1 MDALTDSNYPNS
13 ARGRSC
19 GGAGDCG
26 VAQRTAADGIWL
38 ESGWNSMDDYALAI
52 DVGGTFTDIVLLNL
66 DTGDFQL
73 LKTPSTPD
81 DPSRGFIDGISRILK
96 ANGVNYSQVRRIFHG
111 TTIATNAILEGKGT
125 PVGVLVSEGFKY
137 VLEIGRHSMARMAN
151 PHVWVKPERPVPPER
166 VLEIPERTGFDGAI
180 ITALDE
186 EKVRL
191 AAEHFR
197 SLGIETVAV
206 SLNHSYA
213 NPAHEQRVRELV
225 AETFPGSHLSLSSE
239 VLPVFREYERT
250 ITTVLNAYVMPRVS
264 YYIENLDQ
272 ELRSLDVEAP
282 LLIMKSNGGVIGAET
297 AIRQPVHT
305 ALSGPAAGVMAAI
318 DVARN
323 SGVDDCISFDMG
335 GTSTDVSLVRNR
347 TPTVTLKGELGDWP
361 VQLPMLDIATIGAG
375 GGSIA
380 WLTAA
385 GNLNVGPRSAGA
397 VPGPVC
403 YGLGGT
409 EPTVT
414 DANLVLGRINDTI
427 AGGALTLNAEAARKA
442 IQERIADPLGLELHR
457 AAHGILQI
465 VNYNMMGAIRNVS
478 VERGYDPRQFALVA
492 FGGAG
497 PMHSVSVARLLDMA
511 TVIAP
516 PSPGV
521 ASAYGLLVA
530 DFKNDYARTSIQKP
544 PDYDHRAMEQIYR
557 ALEGEAIQWFDS
569 EAVPS
574 DRRELT
580 RSADLRYA
588 HQGFEVTVELTGT
601 EVDPGSLHD
610 MVQYFHREHD
620 RLFGFSLDQPV
631 EVVTLRVTA
640 RGHLESP
647 RMAPLSREMNTP
659 AEAIAGQ
666 RHVYFE
672 ETNGFVPCN
681 IYCRAKLA
689 PGSTI
694 DGPAV
699 LENVDSTVVINP
711 GWVGRIDAY
720 GSCIMQPA

>member
-1 MDALTDSNYPNS
+1 MLTQ
-13 ARGRSC
+13 
-19 GGAGDCG
+19 
-26 VAQRTAADGIWL
+26 V
-38 ESGWNSMDDYALAI
+38 DDYALAI

-66 DTGDFQL
+66 TSGSMRL

-81 DPSRGFIDGISRILK
+81 DPSRGFVTGISEILK
-96 ANGVNYSQVRRIFHG
+96 SNGIAYSQVRRIFHG

-137 VLEIGRHSMARMAN
+137 VLEIGRHSMARLAN

-166 VLEIPERTGFDGAI
+166 MLEISERTAFDGTI
-180 ITALDE
+180 LESLDE
-186 EKVRL
+186 DAVRC
-191 AAEHFR
+191 AAAHFR
-197 SLGIETVAV
+197 GLGIDSIAI
-206 SLNHSYA
+206 SLTHSYA
-213 NPAHEQRVRELV
+213 NPTNELRARELV
-225 AETFPGSHLSLSSE
+225 LEEFPGAHVSLSSE

-264 YYIENLDQ
+264 YYIENLDRDLR
-272 ELRSLDVEAP
+272 ELGVEAP
-282 LLIMKSNGGVIGAET
+282 LLIMTSNGGVMGAET
-297 AIRQPVHT
+297 ATRRPVYT
-305 ALSGPAAGVMAAI
+305 ALSGPAAGVMSAI
-318 DVARN
+318 DV
-323 SGVDDCISFDMG
+323 SGNTGTGDCISFDMG
-335 GTSTDVSLVRNR
+335 GTSTDVSLVSRR
-347 TPTVTLKGELGDWP
+347 TPTVTLAGQLGAWP

-414 DANLVLGRINDTI
+414 DANLVLGRIDDTI
-427 AGGALTLNAEAARKA
+427 AGGALTLDVEAARKA
-442 IQERIADPLGLELHR
+442 IHEKIAAPLGLELER

-478 VERGYDPRQFALVA
+478 VERGHDPRNFALIA

-497 PMHSVSVARLLDMA
+497 PMHSVSVARLLDMT

-530 DFKNDYARTSIQKP
+530 DFKNDYARTSVQKP
-544 PDYDHRAMEQIYR
+544 PGYDLAAMEEIYR
-557 ALEGEAIQWFDS
+557 ELESEATRWLDS
-569 EAVPS
+569 ELVPD
-574 DRRELT
+574 DRRELA

-588 HQGFEVTVELTGT
+588 HQGFEVTVGVTGN
-601 EVDPGSLHD
+601 VLDPSALD
-610 MVQYFHREHD
+610 ATMQQFHREHD

-631 EVVTLRVTA
+631 EFVTLRVTA
-640 RGHLESP
+640 RGHLESA
-647 RMAPLSREMNTP
+647 RAAPLSRDVDNP
-659 AEAIAGQ
+659 AGAIRRQ
-666 RHVYFE
+666 RQVYFDDSE
-672 ETNGFVPCN
+672 GFVSCD
-681 IYCRAKLA
+681 IYHREQLA

-694 DGPAV
+694 DGPAI
-699 LENVDSTVVINP
+699 LENVDSTVVIDP
-711 GWVGRIDAY
+711 GWRARIDDY
-720 GSCIMQPA
+720 GNCIAQPL

>member
-1 MDALTDSNYPNS
+1 
-13 ARGRSC
+13 
-19 GGAGDCG
+19 
-26 VAQRTAADGIWL
+26 
-38 ESGWNSMDDYALAI
+38 MDDYALAI

-66 DTGDFQL
+66 GTGEFKL
-73 LKTPSTPD
+73 LKTPSTPE
-81 DPSRGFIDGISRILK
+81 DPSRGFILGITRILK
-96 ANGVNYSQVRRIFHG
+96 DNDVEYSQVRRIFHG

-137 VLEIGRHSMARMAN
+137 VLEIGRHNMARLAN

-166 VLEIPERTGFDGAI
+166 VLEIEERTAFDGAI

-186 EKVRL
+186 DAVRS
-191 AAEHFR
+191 AAAQFR
-197 SLGIETVAV
+197 REGVESIAV
-206 SLNHSYA
+206 SLTHSYA
-213 NPAHEQRVRELV
+213 NPSHEQRARDIVLE
-225 AETFPGSHLSLSSE
+225 EFPSAQLSISSE

-250 ITTVLNAYVMPRVS
+250 ITTVLNGYVMPRVS

-272 ELRSLDVEAP
+272 ELQKLGVEAP
-282 LLIMKSNGGVIGAET
+282 LLIMTSNGGVIGAET
-297 AIRQPVHT
+297 AASQPVYT
-305 ALSGPAAGVMAAI
+305 ALSGPAAGVMSAI

-323 SGVDDCISFDMG
+323 TEVENCISFDMG
-335 GTSTDVSLVRNR
+335 GTSTDVSLVSNR
-347 TPTVTLKGELGDWP
+347 TPTVTLTGELGDWP

-427 AGGALTLNAEAARKA
+427 AGGVLTLEVEAARVA
-442 IQERIADPLGLELHR
+442 IEEKIAAPLGLDVHQ

-478 VERGYDPRQFALVA
+478 VERGHDPRNFALVA

-497 PMHSVSVARLLDMA
+497 PMHSVAVARLLDMT

-521 ASAYGLLVA
+521 ASAYGLLVS
-530 DFKNDYARTSIQKP
+530 DFKNDYARTSVQKP
-544 PDYDHRAMEQIYR
+544 PNYDTGAMESIYGGLEAE
-557 ALEGEAIQWFDS
+557 ALQWLAS
-569 EAVPS
+569 EAVSP
-574 DRRELT
+574 DRRELK

-588 HQGFEVTVELTGT
+588 HQGFEVTAEMAGT
-601 EVDPGSLHD
+601 AVDPASLEATIRN
-610 MVQYFHREHD
+610 FHREHD

-631 EVVTLRVTA
+631 EIVTLRVTA
-640 RGHLESP
+640 WGHLESAG
-647 RMAPLSREMNTP
+647 MARLSANLGSP
-659 AEAIAGQ
+659 ADAVSG
-666 RHVYFE
+666 RRPVYFE
-672 ETNGFVPCN
+672 DAGGFVSCD
-681 IYCRAKLA
+681 IYHRGGLA

-694 DGPAV
+694 DGPAI
-699 LENVDSTVVINP
+699 LENPDSTVIIDP
-711 GWVGRIDAY
+711 GWRARIDDF
-720 GSCIMQPA
+720 GNCIIQPA

>member
-1 MDALTDSNYPNS
+1 
-13 ARGRSC
+13 
-19 GGAGDCG
+19 
-26 VAQRTAADGIWL
+26 
-38 ESGWNSMDDYALAI
+38 MDDYALAI

-66 DTGDFQL
+66 TTGDFQL

-81 DPSRGFIDGISRILK
+81 DPSRGFIAGISQILNT
-96 ANGVNYSQVRRIFHG
+96 NGVAYSQVSRIFHG

-125 PVGVLVSEGFKY
+125 LVGVLVSEGFKY
-137 VLEIGRHSMARMAN
+137 VLEIGRHSMARLAN

-166 VLEIPERTGFDGAI
+166 VLEIPERTAFDGAI

-186 EKVRL
+186 DAVRS
-191 AAEHFR
+191 AAAHFR
-197 SLGIETVAV
+197 SGGIESIAV
-206 SLNHSYA
+206 SLTHSYA
-213 NPAHEQRVRELV
+213 NPTHELRVQELV
-225 AETFPGSHLSLSSE
+225 LEEFPEAHLSLSSE

-264 YYIENLDQ
+264 YYIENLDR
-272 ELRSLDVEAP
+272 ELRDLGVEAP
-282 LLIMKSNGGVIGAET
+282 LLIMKSNGGVIGVET
-297 AIRQPVHT
+297 ATRQPVYT
-305 ALSGPAAGVMAAI
+305 ALSGPAAGVMSAI
-318 DVARN
+318 DVATN
-323 SGVDDCISFDMG
+323 TGTEDCISFDMG
-335 GTSTDVSLVRNR
+335 GTSTDVSLVNRR
-347 TPTVTLKGELGDWP
+347 TPTVTLTGELGDWP

-427 AGGALTLNAEAARKA
+427 AGGALALDVEAARSA
-442 IQERIADPLGLELHR
+442 IQKKIASPLGLDLYR

-465 VNYNMMGAIRNVS
+465 VNNNMMGAIRNVS
-478 VERGYDPRQFALVA
+478 VERGHDPRHFALVA

-497 PMHSVSVARLLDMA
+497 PMHAISVARLLDMA

-544 PDYDHRAMEQIYR
+544 PNYDHRAMDNIYR
-557 ALEGEAIQWFDS
+557 ELEGEAVHWLDS
-569 EAVPS
+569 EAVPAA
-574 DRRELT
+574 RRELA

-588 HQGFEVTVELTGT
+588 HQGFEVTVELAGRA
-601 EVDPGSLHD
+601 VDAASLD
-610 MVQYFHREHD
+610 ATIQSFHGEHH
-620 RLFGFSLDQPV
+620 RLFGFFLDQPV
-631 EVVTLRVTA
+631 EIVTLRVTA
-640 RGHLESP
+640 WGHLESA
-647 RMAPLSREMNTP
+647 RIAPLSRQLSTA
-659 AEAIAGQ
+659 AEALSGQ
-666 RHVYFE
+666 RPVYFDDAG
-672 ETNGFVPCN
+672 GFVSCD
-681 IYCRAKLA
+681 IYHRARLA
-689 PGSTI
+689 PSSTI
-694 DGPAV
+694 HGPAI
-699 LENVDSTVVINP
+699 LENVDSTVVIDP
-711 GWVGRIDAY
+711 GWQSRIDDF
-720 GSCIMQPA
+720 GNCIMQPI

>member
-1 MDALTDSNYPNS
+1 MSSQDDGVRRLREIFS
-13 ARGRSC
+13 A
-19 GGAGDCG
+19 GGALPKPEP
-26 VAQRTAADGIWL
+26 ARIAGIANQ
-38 ESGWNSMDDYALAI
+38 SGWEYMDDYALAI
-52 DVGGTFTDIVLLNL
+52 DVGGTFTDIVLMNL
-66 DTGDFQL
+66 GTGEIQL

-81 DPSRGFIDGISRILK
+81 DPSRGFITGITQILDR
-96 ANGVNYSQVRRIFHG
+96 NGVGRSQVRRIFHG
-111 TTIATNAILEGKGT
+111 TTIATNAVLEGKGT

-137 VLEIGRHSMARMAN
+137 VLEIGRHSMARLAN

-166 VLEIPERTGFDGAI
+166 ILEIAERTGFDGRV

-186 EKVRL
+186 EAVKS
-191 AAEHFR
+191 AAARFR
-197 SLGIETVAV
+197 KDGIESIAV
-206 SLNHSYA
+206 SLTHSYA
-213 NPAHEQRVRELV
+213 NPSHEARARELIL
-225 AETFPGSHLSLSSE
+225 ETFPGAHLSLSSE

-264 YYIENLDQ
+264 YYVENLDR
-272 ELRSLDVEAP
+272 ELDELGMEAP

-305 ALSGPAAGVMAAI
+305 ALSGPAAGVISAAH
-318 DVARN
+318 VAGN
-323 SGVDDCISFDMG
+323 TGVEDCISFDMG
-335 GTSTDVSLVRNR
+335 GTSTDVSLINRR
-347 TPTVTLKGELGDWP
+347 TPTVTMEGELGDWP

-414 DANLVLGRINDTI
+414 DANLLLGRIDDTI
-427 AGGALTLNAEAARKA
+427 AGGALRLDAAAAREA
-442 IQERIADPLGLELHR
+442 IQEKIASPLGLDLHR

-478 VERGYDPRQFALVA
+478 VERGLDPRNFALVA

-497 PMHSVSVARLLDMA
+497 PMHAIGVARLLDMT

-516 PSPGV
+516 PNPGV

-530 DFKNDYARTSIQKP
+530 DFKNDYARTSVQKP
-544 PDYDHRAMEQIYR
+544 PNYDMAAMENVYR
-557 ALEGEAIQWFDS
+557 ELEREAVQWLDA
-569 EAVPS
+569 EAVPA
-574 DRRELT
+574 DRRELA

-588 HQGFEVTVELTGT
+588 HQGFEVTVEMAG
-601 EVDPGSLHD
+601 EVVERDSLEV
-610 MVQYFHREHD
+610 MLQGFHEEHR
-620 RLFGFSLDQPV
+620 RLFGFSLEQPV

-640 RGHLESP
+640 RGQLEPARMSRLSP
-647 RMAPLSREMNTP
+647 GPGAPV
-659 AEAIAGQ
+659 EALLGRRQ
-666 RHVYFE
+666 VYFE
-672 ETNGFVPCN
+672 DTAGFVPCD
-681 IYCRAKLA
+681 IYDRARLA
-689 PGSTI
+689 PGAVVN
-694 DGPAV
+694 GPAI
-699 LENVDSTVVINP
+699 LENVDSTVIVDP
-711 GWVGRIDAY
+711 GWQARIDDY
-720 GSCIMQPA
+720 GNCVMQPAK

>member
-1 MDALTDSNYPNS
+1 MD
-13 ARGRSC
+13 C
-19 GGAGDCG
+19 
-26 VAQRTAADGIWL
+26 
-38 ESGWNSMDDYALAI
+38 
-52 DVGGTFTDIVLLNL
+52 
-66 DTGDFQL
+66 
-73 LKTPSTPD
+73 
-81 DPSRGFIDGISRILK
+81 
-96 ANGVNYSQVRRIFHG
+96 SQVRRIFHG

-125 PVGVLVSEGFKY
+125 PVGVLVSDGFKY
-137 VLEIGRHSMARMAN
+137 VLEIGRHSMTRLSN
-151 PHVWVKPERPVPPER
+151 PYVWVKPERPVPPEW
-166 VLEIPERTGFDGAI
+166 VLEIPERTAFDGSI

-186 EKVRL
+186 DAVL
-191 AAEHFR
+191 SAAEQFR
-197 SLGIETVAV
+197 SQGIESIAV

-213 NPAHEQRVRELV
+213 NPAHEQRARELV
-225 AETFPGSHLSLSSE
+225 LESFPGAHLSLSSE

-264 YYIENLDQ
+264 YYLENLDH
-272 ELRSLDVEAP
+272 ELRDLGVEAP

-305 ALSGPAAGVMAAI
+305 ALSGPAAGVMAAV
-318 DVARN
+318 DVAAKT
-323 SGVDDCISFDMG
+323 GVEDCISFDMG
-335 GTSTDVSLVRNR
+335 GTSTDVSLVNRR
-347 TPTVTLKGELGDWP
+347 TPTVTLNGELGDWP

-427 AGGALTLNAEAARKA
+427 AGGALTLDAEAARAA
-442 IQERIADPLGLELHR
+442 IQEKIATPLGLDLHR

-478 VERGYDPRQFALVA
+478 VERGYDPRNFALVA
-492 FGGAG
+492 FGGPG
-497 PMHSVSVARLLDMA
+497 PMHSVSVARLLDMT

-516 PSPGV
+516 SSPGV

-530 DFKNDYARTSIQKP
+530 DFKNDYARTSVQKP
-544 PDYDHRAMEQIYR
+544 PNYDLRAMEEVYLG
-557 ALEGEAIQWFDS
+557 LEGEAARWLDAES
-569 EAVPS
+569 VPA

-588 HQGFEVTVELTGT
+588 HQGFEVTVELQGRK
-601 EVDPGSLHD
+601 VDSASLD
-610 MVQYFHREHD
+610 ATIQTFHREHD

-631 EVVTLRVTA
+631 EIVTVRATA
-640 RGHLESP
+640 RGQLESAA
-647 RMAPLSREMNTP
+647 MAPLSRGLSSPGESML
-659 AEAIAGQ
+659 GQ
-666 RHVYFE
+666 RQVYFE
-672 ETNGFVPCN
+672 DTGGFVSCG
-681 IYCRAKLA
+681 IYDRAKIA
-689 PGSTI
+689 PGSTV
-694 DGPAV
+694 DGPAI
-699 LENVDSTVVINP
+699 LENIDSTVIIDP
-711 GWVGRIDAY
+711 GWRARIDDY
-720 GSCIMQPA
+720 GNCIMRPV

>member
-1 MDALTDSNYPNS
+1 MD
-13 ARGRSC
+13 
-19 GGAGDCG
+19 
-26 VAQRTAADGIWL
+26 
-38 ESGWNSMDDYALAI
+38 EYALAI
-52 DVGGTFTDIVLLNL
+52 DVGGTFTDIVLVNL
-66 DTGDFQL
+66 ATGGLQL

-81 DPSRGFIDGISRILK
+81 DPSRGFIVGVTRILET
-96 ANGVNYSQVRRIFHG
+96 NGVDYSQVRRIFHG

-125 PVGVLVSEGFKY
+125 PVGVLVSDGFKY
-137 VLEIGRHSMARMAN
+137 VLEIGRHSMTRLAN

-166 VLEIPERTGFDGAI
+166 ILEIAERTAFDGSI
-180 ITALDE
+180 VTVLDE
-186 EKVRL
+186 DAVL
-191 AAEHFR
+191 SAAEHFR
-197 SLGIETVAV
+197 SQGIESIAV

-213 NPAHEQRVRELV
+213 NPAHEQRARELV
-225 AETFPGSHLSLSSE
+225 LETFPGAHLSLSSE

-264 YYIENLDQ
+264 YYIENLDH
-272 ELRSLDVEAP
+272 ELRRLGVEAP

-318 DVARN
+318 DVAAN
-323 SGVDDCISFDMG
+323 TGVEDCISFDMG
-335 GTSTDVSLVRNR
+335 GTSTDVSLVNRR
-347 TPTVTLKGELGDWP
+347 TPTITLNGELGDWP

-397 VPGPVC
+397 APGPVC

-414 DANLVLGRINDTI
+414 DANLALGRINDTI
-427 AGGALTLNAEAARKA
+427 AGGALTLDAEAAKAA
-442 IQERIADPLGLELHR
+442 IQDKIAAPLGLDLHR

-478 VERGYDPRQFALVA
+478 VERGHDPRNFALVA

-497 PMHSVSVARLLDMA
+497 PMHSVSVARLLDMT

-516 PSPGV
+516 ASPGV

-544 PDYDHRAMEQIYR
+544 PSYDLEAMEAIYR
-557 ALEGEAIQWFDS
+557 ELEGEATQWLDAES
-569 EAVPS
+569 VPV
-574 DRRELT
+574 DRRESA
-580 RSADLRYA
+580 RFADLRYA
-588 HQGFEVTVELTGT
+588 HQGFEVTVELQGSK
-601 EVDPGSLHD
+601 VDSATLD
-610 MVQYFHREHD
+610 ATIQSFHREHD

-631 EVVTLRVTA
+631 EIVTVRVTA
-640 RGHLESP
+640 RGQLESAG
-647 RMAPLSREMNTP
+647 MASLARGLGSPGESLL
-659 AEAIAGQ
+659 GQ
-666 RHVYFE
+666 RQVYFE
-672 ETNGFVPCN
+672 DTGGFVPCG
-681 IYCRAKLA
+681 IYDRAKLA
-689 PGSTI
+689 PGSTV
-694 DGPAV
+694 DGPAI
-699 LENVDSTVVINP
+699 LENIDSTVVIDP
-711 GWVGRIDAY
+711 GWRARIDEY
-720 GSCIMQPA
+720 GNCIMRPV

>member
-1 MDALTDSNYPNS
+1 MD
-13 ARGRSC
+13 
-19 GGAGDCG
+19 
-26 VAQRTAADGIWL
+26 
-38 ESGWNSMDDYALAI
+38 EYALAI

-66 DTGDFQL
+66 TTGGMRL

-81 DPSRGFIDGISRILK
+81 DPSRGFVTGISEILK
-96 ANGVNYSQVRRIFHG
+96 SNGVAYSQVRRIFHG
-111 TTIATNAILEGKGT
+111 TTIATNAVLEGKGT

-137 VLEIGRHSMARMAN
+137 VLEIGRHSMARLAN

-166 VLEIPERTGFDGAI
+166 ILEIRERTAFDGTI
-180 ITALDE
+180 LESLDE
-186 EKVRL
+186 DAVRS
-191 AAEHFR
+191 AAARFR
-197 SLGIETVAV
+197 SEGIDSIAI
-206 SLNHSYA
+206 SLTHSYA
-213 NPAHEQRVRELV
+213 NPANELRARDLV
-225 AETFPGSHLSLSSE
+225 LEEFPGAHVSLSSE

-264 YYIENLDQ
+264 YYIENLDRD
-272 ELRSLDVEAP
+272 LRGLGVEAP
-282 LLIMKSNGGVIGAET
+282 LLIMTSNGGVMGAET
-297 AIRQPVHT
+297 TTRRPVYT

-318 DVARN
+318 DV
-323 SGVDDCISFDMG
+323 SGNTGIEDCISFDMG
-335 GTSTDVSLVRNR
+335 GTSTDVSLVNRR
-347 TPTVTLKGELGDWP
+347 TPTITLAGQLGAWP

-403 YGLGGT
+403 YGLGGS

-414 DANLVLGRINDTI
+414 DANLVLGRIDNTI
-427 AGGALTLNAEAARKA
+427 AGGALTLDLEAAREA
-442 IQERIADPLGLELHR
+442 IREKIATPLGLELER

-478 VERGYDPRQFALVA
+478 VERGHDPRNFALIA

-497 PMHSVSVARLLDMA
+497 PMHAVSVARLLDMT

-530 DFKNDYARTSIQKP
+530 DFKNDYARTSVQKP
-544 PDYDHRAMEQIYR
+544 PAYDLVAMEEMYR
-557 ALEGEAIQWFDS
+557 ELENEATHWLDS
-569 EAVPS
+569 ESVPD
-574 DRRELT
+574 DRRELA

-588 HQGFEVTVELTGT
+588 HQGFEVTVGVNGRVL
-601 EVDPGSLHD
+601 DPSALD
-610 MVQYFHREHD
+610 AALEQFHREHD

-631 EVVTLRVTA
+631 EFVTLRVTA
-640 RGHLESP
+640 RGHLETATA
-647 RMAPLSREMNTP
+647 APLSPELSNP
-659 AEAIAGQ
+659 DGALLGQ

-672 ETNGFVPCN
+672 DAGGFVHCN
-681 IYCRAKLA
+681 IYSRANLP
-689 PGSTI
+689 PGSVI
-694 DGPAV
+694 DGPAI
-699 LENVDSTVVINP
+699 LENIDSTVVIDP
-711 GWVGRIDAY
+711 GWRARIDDY
-720 GSCIMQPA
+720 GNCIAQPV

>member
-1 MDALTDSNYPNS
+1 
-13 ARGRSC
+13 
-19 GGAGDCG
+19 
-26 VAQRTAADGIWL
+26 
-38 ESGWNSMDDYALAI
+38 MDDYALAI

-66 DTGDFQL
+66 STGDFQL

-81 DPSRGFIDGISRILK
+81 DPSRGFITGISRILN
-96 ANGVNYSQVRRIFHG
+96 ANGVAYSQVRRIFHG
-111 TTIATNAILEGKGT
+111 TTIATNAVLEGKGT

-137 VLEIGRHSMARMAN
+137 VLEIGRHSMARLAN
-151 PHVWVKPERPVPPER
+151 PHVWVKPERPVPPEH
-166 VLEIPERTGFDGAI
+166 VLEIPERTAFDGTVI
-180 ITALDE
+180 STLDE
-186 EKVRL
+186 DAVR
-191 AAEHFR
+191 AAAAHFR
-197 SLGIETVAV
+197 SLGIDSIAV
-206 SLNHSYA
+206 SLTHSYA
-213 NPAHEQRVRELV
+213 NPAHEHRARELV
-225 AETFPGSHLSLSSE
+225 LEEFADAHLSLSSE

-264 YYIENLDQ
+264 YYIENLDH
-272 ELRSLDVEAP
+272 ELRELGVEAP
-282 LLIMKSNGGVIGAET
+282 MLIMTSNGGVIGAET
-297 AIRQPVHT
+297 AIRRPVYT
-305 ALSGPAAGVMAAI
+305 ALSGPAAGVMSAI
-318 DVARN
+318 DVAGN
-323 SGVDDCISFDMG
+323 TGVEDCISFDMG
-335 GTSTDVSLVRNR
+335 GTSTDVSLVNRR

-427 AGGALTLNAEAARKA
+427 AGGALTLDVAAARSA
-442 IQERIADPLGLELHR
+442 IQEKIAIPLGLDLHR

-478 VERGYDPRQFALVA
+478 VERGHDPRHFALVA

-497 PMHSVSVARLLDMA
+497 PMHAIGVARLLDMT

-544 PDYDHRAMEQIYR
+544 PNYDLCAMEGIYR
-557 ALEGEAIQWFDS
+557 DLEGEAVHWLDS
-569 EAVPS
+569 EDVPA
-574 DRRELT
+574 DRRELA

-588 HQGFEVTVELTGT
+588 HQGFEVSVELTGGAV
-601 EVDPGSLHD
+601 EQSSLD
-610 MVQYFHREHD
+610 AMLEGFHREHQL
-620 RLFGFSLDQPV
+620 LFGFSLDQPV
-631 EVVTLRVTA
+631 EIVSLRVTA
-640 RGHLESP
+640 RGNLESA
-647 RMAPLSREMNTP
+647 RMAPLSRDLKTP
-659 AEAIAGQ
+659 AEALLGQ
-666 RHVYFE
+666 RQVYFE
-672 ETNGFVPCN
+672 DTRGFVPCD
-681 IYCRAKLA
+681 IYDRAALA
-689 PGSTI
+689 PDSTI
-694 DGPAV
+694 AGPAI
-699 LENVDSTVVINP
+699 LENVDSTVVIDP
-711 GWVGRIDAY
+711 GWEARIDDY
-720 GSCIMQPA
+720 GNCIMQPA

>member
-1 MDALTDSNYPNS
+1 MD
-13 ARGRSC
+13 
-19 GGAGDCG
+19 
-26 VAQRTAADGIWL
+26 
-38 ESGWNSMDDYALAI
+38 EYALAI
-52 DVGGTFTDIVLLNL
+52 DVGGTFTDIVLVNL
-66 DTGDFQL
+66 TTGELQL

-81 DPSRGFIDGISRILK
+81 DPSRGFVAGITRILET
-96 ANGVNYSQVRRIFHG
+96 NTVGPSQVRRIFHG

-125 PVGVLVSEGFKY
+125 PVGVLVSDGFKY
-137 VLEIGRHSMARMAN
+137 VLEIGRHSMARLAN

-166 VLEIPERTGFDGAI
+166 VLEVPERTASDGSI
-180 ITALDE
+180 VSVLDE
-186 EKVRL
+186 DAVL
-191 AAEHFR
+191 SAAEHFR
-197 SLGIETVAV
+197 SQGIESIAV

-213 NPAHEQRVRELV
+213 NPAHEQRVRDLV
-225 AETFPGSHLSLSSE
+225 LESFPEAQLSLSSE

-272 ELRSLDVEAP
+272 ELRTLGVEAP

-318 DVARN
+318 DVAAKT
-323 SGVDDCISFDMG
+323 GAEDCISFDMG
-335 GTSTDVSLVRNR
+335 GTSTDVSLVNRR
-347 TPTVTLKGELGDWP
+347 TPTITLNGELGDWP

-403 YGLGGT
+403 YGMGGT

-427 AGGALTLNAEAARKA
+427 AGGALTLDAEAARAA
-442 IQERIADPLGLELHR
+442 IQDKIATPLGLDLHR

-478 VERGYDPRQFALVA
+478 VERGYDPRDFALVA

-497 PMHSVSVARLLDMA
+497 PMHSISVARLLDMA

-530 DFKNDYARTSIQKP
+530 DFKNDYARTSLQKP
-544 PDYDHRAMEQIYR
+544 PNYDLGAMEAIYR
-557 ALEGEAIQWFDS
+557 ELEGDAARWLDAES
-569 EAVPS
+569 VPA
-574 DRRELT
+574 DRRELS
-580 RSADLRYA
+580 RSADLRYS
-588 HQGFEVTVELTGT
+588 HQGFEVAVNLQGG
-601 EVDPGSLHD
+601 EVDSACLD
-610 MVQYFHREHD
+610 ATIKNFHQEHD

-631 EVVTLRVTA
+631 EIVTVRVTA
-640 RGHLESP
+640 RGQLESTA
-647 RMAPLSREMNTP
+647 MAQLSRASSGPDESLLG
-659 AEAIAGQ
+659 ERQ
-666 RHVYFE
+666 VYFE
-672 ETNGFVPCN
+672 DTVGFVSCG
-681 IYCRAKLA
+681 IYDRAKLA
-689 PGSTI
+689 PGSTV
-694 DGPAV
+694 DGPAI
-699 LENVDSTVVINP
+699 LENIDSTVLIDP
-711 GWVGRIDAY
+711 GWRARIDNY
-720 GSCIMQPA
+720 GNCIMRPV